1 MGVGEKNPW
10 LFLANTSEK
19 CGTRDFPYSGWIQS
33 KTHGFTSSVSN
44 IKTIAFSLFQF
55 LRRQKDKRQ
64 IIEKE
69 WGGHEGKTK
78 AAQLDCQSQRKGR
91 TVHI

>member
-33 KTHGFTSSVSN
+33 KTHGFTSSVSKYQN
-44 IKTIAFSLFQF
+44 NKHLAYFS
-55 LRRQKDKRQ
+55 
-64 IIEKE
+64 
-69 WGGHEGKTK
+69 
-78 AAQLDCQSQRKGR
+78 S
-91 TVHI
+91 

>member
-44 IKTIAFSLFQF
+44 IKTRWHLTWESYILSHHAQVDFDHL
-55 LRRQKDKRQ
+55 
-64 IIEKE
+64 II
-69 WGGHEGKTK
+69 
-78 AAQLDCQSQRKGR
+78 
-91 TVHI
+91 